1 MPREVGKMNIWVEWW
16 NNPNTTS
23 GSYAQMSKNIT
34 IHKPD
39 PKDIQRRFFDKH
51 EDAVDFTKRKNTEG
65 YHAVVKQ
72 DRSK

>member
-16 NNPNTTS
+16 RKTNTNG
-23 GSYAQMSKNIT
+23 GSHAQMSKNIT

-39 PKDIQRRFFDKH
+39 PKDIQRRFFDKL

-65 YHAVVKQ
+65 YHAVIKQ

>member
-1 MPREVGKMNIWVEWW
+1 MNIWVEWW
-16 NNPNTTS
+16 KIPNTIS
-23 GSYAQMSKNIT
+23 GSHAQMSENIT
-34 IHKPD
+34 IHKPA

-65 YHAVVKQ
+65 YHAVIKQ

>member
-16 NNPNTTS
+16 RKTNTNG
-23 GSYAQMSKNIT
+23 GSHAQMSKNIT

-65 YHAVVKQ
+65 YQAVIKQ

>member
-16 NNPNTTS
+16 RRTNTKS
-23 GSYAQMSKNIT
+23 GSHAQMSKNIT

-51 EDAVDFTKRKNTEG
+51 EDAIDFTKRKNIEG

>member
-1 MPREVGKMNIWVEWW
+1 MPREVGKMNIWVEWRRKT
-16 NNPNTTS
+16 NTNG
-23 GSYAQMSKNIT
+23 GSHAQMSKNIT

-65 YHAVVKQ
+65 YHAVIKQ

>member
-1 MPREVGKMNIWVEWW
+1 MPREVGKMIIWVEWW
-16 NNPNTTS
+16 RRTNTNS
-23 GSYAQMSKNIT
+23 GSHAQMSKNIT